1 VAETERETTQT
12 AAPPAPDAAIHAMEA
27 LVSRVLEIGVVLSLA
42 LLVVGSVLLFA
53 RDDSGYGQSLHDTPA
68 LTRPPQRGVPA
79 AFPHSVW
86 AVFVGAVHG
95 RPYAVIGLGLLV
107 LIATPVVRVAA
118 TLVGFVRAKDAPY
131 IAITAIVLAVLLLS
145 FALGKAG

>member
-1 VAETERETTQT
+1 MQT
-12 AAPPAPDAAIHAMEA
+12 DEPDEPDAAIHAMEA
-27 LVSRVLEIGVVLSLA
+27 LVSRVLEIGVVISLA
-42 LLVVGSVLLFA
+42 LLVAGSLLLFA
-53 RDDSGYGQSLHDTPA
+53 RGDSGYGQSLRDSAA

-79 AFPHSVW
+79 DFPHSVR
-86 AVFVGAVHG
+86 AVFVGAAHG

-118 TLVGFVRAKDAPY
+118 TLVGFVRAKDPPY
-131 IAITAIVLAVLLLS
+131 IAITAIVLAVLLFS

>member
-1 VAETERETTQT
+1 VAEMERDHTQT
-12 AAPPAPDAAIHAMEA
+12 AEAPAPDAAIHAMEA
-27 LVSRVLEIGVVLSLA
+27 LVSRVLEIGVVVSLA
-42 LLVVGSVLLFA
+42 LLVVGSVLLFI
-53 RDDSGYGQSLHDTPA
+53 RGDSGYGQSLHDTTR
-68 LTRPPQRGVPA
+68 LTHPPQRGVSA
-79 AFPHSVW
+79 AFPHSVQ
-86 AVFVGAVHG
+86 AVFSGVAHG

-118 TLVGFVRAKDAPY
+118 TLVGFVRAKDASY